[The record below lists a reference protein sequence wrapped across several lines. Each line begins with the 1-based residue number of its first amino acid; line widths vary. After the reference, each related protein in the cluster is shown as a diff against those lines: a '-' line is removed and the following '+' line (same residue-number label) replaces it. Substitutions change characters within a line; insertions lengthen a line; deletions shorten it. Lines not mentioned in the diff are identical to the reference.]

1 MTDEMARKIIDA
13 NSYMTL
19 ATADADGKPWAT
31 PVWFTPDGYTDYIW
45 LSRPTTRHSTNIAAR
60 PEVAIVVFDSTVPIN
75 QGQAVYVDAVA
86 GEVPAAEVERA
97 VAIFSARSVA
107 HGGKPYGVAD
117 VVEPA
122 PFRLYRARAVTH
134 YVLDDRDGR
143 AVVVPGRKASGP
155 AR

>member
-1 MTDEMARKIIDA
+1 MTDETARTIIDA
-13 NSYMTL
+13 NSYLTL

-31 PVWFTPDGYTDYIW
+31 PVWFAADEYTDFIW

-60 PEVAIVVFDSTVPIN
+60 PDVGIVVFDSTVPIN
-75 QGQAVYVDAVA
+75 QGQAVYVEAVA

-97 VAIFSARSVA
+97 VAVFSARSVA
-107 HGGKPYGVAD
+107 RGGRPYRAAD

-122 PFRLYRARAVTH
+122 GFRLYRARAVAH
-134 YVLDDRDGR
+134 YVLDAHDSRVPV
-143 AVVVPGRKASGP
+143 APGRKASGP